1 MSDNALPDTPPP
13 ESEEQVDVFYDDMPS
28 ANDLLDRLNAI
39 DLNRLDLE
47 QVSAEMLGKWKWA
60 RVLVMPVGA
69 LLLFLLTWLFSA
81 LSGYLIPSFVVAAL
95 TLLLIGRLLDR
106 YEKALMQAARQAVE
120 NYISEVEGDTGLL
133 IYFQDFLPKKYR
145 TLIKALQDGF
155 YGYIPQYREAVRLL
169 REQLDPVKFQTWWL
183 IKRDTLRTIGRPIKY
198 YEERA
203 RRLLLL
209 DDDDL
214 ATLLEQVSEQ
224 DILNL
229 LLLAHDEK
237 LARRVLGHLSVLIA
251 QNIKTELIKVQK
263 LDKTRAKISVD
274 KIMDTGRRLA
284 AAGELSVEPDFFA

>member
-13 ESEEQVDVFYDDMPS
+13 ETEEQADVFYDDMPS
-28 ANDLLDRLNAI
+28 ADDLLDRLNAI

-69 LLLFLLTWLFSA
+69 VLLFLLTWLFAA

-106 YEKALMQAARQAVE
+106 YEKALMKAARQAVE
-120 NYISEVEGDTGLL
+120 NYIAEVEGNTGLL

-145 TLIKALQDGF
+145 PLIKALQDGF
-155 YGYIPQYREAVRLL
+155 YGYIPQYREAVQLL

-183 IKRDTLRTIGRPIKY
+183 IKRDTLRTLGRPIKY

-209 DDDDL
+209 NDEDL
-214 ATLLEQVSEQ
+214 ATLLEHVSEQ

-274 KIMDTGRRLA
+274 KVMDTGRKLA
-284 AAGELSVEPDFFA
+284 AGGQLSVEPDFFA

>member
-13 ESEEQVDVFYDDMPS
+13 ETEEQADVFYDDMPS
-28 ANDLLDRLNAI
+28 ADDLLDRLNAI

-69 LLLFLLTWLFSA
+69 VLLFLLTWLFAA

-120 NYISEVEGDTGLL
+120 NYIAEVEGNTGLL

-145 TLIKALQDGF
+145 PLIKALQDGF
-155 YGYIPQYREAVRLL
+155 YGYIPQYREAVQLL

-183 IKRDTLRTIGRPIKY
+183 IKRDTLRTLGRPIKY

-209 DDDDL
+209 NDEDL
-214 ATLLEQVSEQ
+214 ATLLEHVSEQ

-274 KIMDTGRRLA
+274 KVMDTGRKLA
-284 AAGELSVEPDFFA
+284 AGGQLSVEPDFFA

>member
-145 TLIKALQDGF
+145 PLIKALQDGF